1 MDLNKELEEYP
12 LQTEHDL
19 KEELEM
25 KNKQQSLWGKVILM
39 LTFTL

>member
-19 KEELEM
+19 KEELKM
-25 KNKQQSLWGKVILM
+25 KNNKVCEAKSS
-39 LTFTL
+39 